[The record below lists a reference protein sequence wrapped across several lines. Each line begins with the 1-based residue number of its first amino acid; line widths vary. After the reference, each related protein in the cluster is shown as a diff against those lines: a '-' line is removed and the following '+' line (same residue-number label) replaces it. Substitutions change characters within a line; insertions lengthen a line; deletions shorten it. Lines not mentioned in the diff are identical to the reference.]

1 MNSVMNKLVIGVDIG
16 GANLKYASACGM
28 ASSRAFAM
36 WREPENLATAL
47 AEDLQSNFFNQ
58 QHAIETLAVT
68 MTGELADCFIDRE
81 VGVQYI
87 VEQTCHAAAQLG
99 LDHVQFYGVDGL
111 FHNARAAGEKPD
123 LIAAANWH
131 ALANFIGREVAADA
145 LLIDIGSTTTDI
157 IPITQ
162 QQVATTALTDHDR
175 LCEHSLVYVGCKRTP
190 VCSLVDTLEYRG
202 VVTPVMNE
210 QFATIDDALL
220 LLGLTTPDPH
230 DSDSADGNPRTQP
243 FAANRLARMI
253 GLDRRVVTDVE
264 AQGLAQQVAT
274 AATQRIVTAIN
285 DINHHAPW
293 VLSGHGLP
301 LVPLTAGHPTLR
313 LADQLGHE
321 IARCAPA
328 YAVSRLIKLELQ

>member
-1 MNSVMNKLVIGVDIG
+1 MNSDMNKLVIGVDIG

-47 AEDLQSNFFNQ
+47 AEDLQSNFCNQ

-81 VGVQYI
+81 VGVQHI

-220 LLGLTTPDPH
+220 LLGLTTPIH
-230 DSDSADGNPRTQP
+230 TTGRLTSERSV
-243 FAANRLARMI
+243 FAL
-253 GLDRRVVTDVE
+253 
-264 AQGLAQQVAT
+264 
-274 AATQRIVTAIN
+274 
-285 DINHHAPW
+285 
-293 VLSGHGLP
+293 
-301 LVPLTAGHPTLR
+301 
-313 LADQLGHE
+313 
-321 IARCAPA
+321 
-328 YAVSRLIKLELQ
+328 